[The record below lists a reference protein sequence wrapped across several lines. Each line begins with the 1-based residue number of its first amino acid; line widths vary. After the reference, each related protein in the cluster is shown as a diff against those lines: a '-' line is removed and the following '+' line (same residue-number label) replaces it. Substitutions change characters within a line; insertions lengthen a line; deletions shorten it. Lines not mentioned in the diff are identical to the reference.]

1 MAIRAALQ
9 HLLTS
14 YDHPIRDPLW
24 HHVRLSDPLL
34 RVIQLPAFQQ
44 LRGIK
49 QLGPAYLVFPG
60 ATHTRFGHSLG
71 VFHVAHQM
79 LIRLL
84 EVSPEWRPTVEEV
97 DAFLCAA
104 LVHDVGHYPFAH
116 SLKDLAVTPHESLTA
131 EWVLTSEVAGTI
143 RERVGAD
150 PELVAAI
157 VDEQRPAPAG
167 SDAGLFRAMLS
178 GVVDPDKLDYLNR
191 DAYFCGVPYGVQDTD
206 YLLGE
211 LRLHAG
217 GVAVSAAGLPAV
229 ESILF
234 ARYLMYRTVYWHK
247 TMRVATAMIKKAVL
261 IGLAQGHLQCAELYG
276 LDDEGF
282 RRLLEGRRSAF
293 SLARRV
299 FRGEL
304 LRVACQVPFD
314 PALPAHRALQPP
326 AARAPVEA
334 RLAADL
340 SRACGLAV
348 AAADVI
354 LDLPEPISFDVD
366 LAVVDSV
373 DTRAASPEVRGARAR
388 MESATVFN
396 SSVVAVFRHRLR
408 AISLITPHH
417 PALLRA
423 AAGLGSE
430 LLGGARR
437 HGSTGSG

>member
-1 MAIRAALQ
+1 M
-9 HLLTS
+9 
-14 YDHPIRDPLW
+14 
-24 HHVRLSDPLL
+24 
-34 RVIQLPAFQQ
+34 
-44 LRGIK
+44 
-49 QLGPAYLVFPG
+49 
-60 ATHTRFGHSLG
+60 
-71 VFHVAHQM
+71 
-79 LIRLL
+79 
-84 EVSPEWRPTVEEV
+84 
-97 DAFLCAA
+97 
-104 LVHDVGHYPFAH
+104 
-116 SLKDLAVTPHESLTA
+116 TPHESLTA
-131 EWVLTSEVAGTI
+131 EWALTSKVAQTI
-143 RERVGAD
+143 RERVGTD
-150 PELVAAI
+150 PERGGGDRRRATAGARGQASAA
-157 VDEQRPAPAG
+157 
-167 SDAGLFRAMLS
+167 LFRAMLS

-191 DAYFCGVPYGVQDTD
+191 DDAYFCGVPYGVQDTD

-261 IGLAQGHLQCAELYG
+261 TGLAQGHLQCAELYG

-293 SLARRV
+293 SLARRT

-348 AAADVI
+348 AADDVI

-366 LAVVDSV
+366 LEVVDSV
-373 DTRAASPEVRGARAR
+373 DTRRAAPPEARGARAR

-396 SSVVAVFRHRLR
+396 SSVVGVFRHRLR

-417 PALLRA
+417 PALLHA

-430 LLGGARR
+430 LLGGARDRR
-437 HGSTGSG
+437 HGSAGRDEVVDQ

>member
-9 HLLTS
+9 HLLTA

-24 HHVRLSDPLL
+24 HRVRLSEPLL

-84 EVSPEWRPTVEEV
+84 KVSPEWRPTVGEV

-116 SLKDLAVTPHESLTA
+116 SLKDLVVTPHERLTA
-131 EWVLTSEVAGTI
+131 EWVLTPAVARTI
-143 RERVGAD
+143 REQVGTD

-167 SDAGLFRAMLS
+167 SEAALFRALLS

-211 LRLHAG
+211 LRLHGG

-234 ARYLMYRTVYWHK
+234 SRYLMYRTVYWHK

-261 IGLAQGHLQCAELYG
+261 TGLAQGHLRCAELYG

-282 RRLLEGRRSAF
+282 RRLLDGRPSAVF
-293 SLARRV
+293 SLARRT
-299 FRGEL
+299 FRREL

-340 SRACGLAV
+340 SRACGVAV
-348 AAADVI
+348 AADEVI

-366 LAVVDSV
+366 LEVVDGSEALRSATPRV
-373 DTRAASPEVRGARAR
+373 D
-388 MESATVFN
+388 SATVFN
-396 SSVVAVFRHRLR
+396 GTVVGVFRRRLR
-408 AISLITPHH
+408 AISLIAPND
-417 PALLRA
+417 PPLQRA
-423 AAGLGSE
+423 AAGLGGE
-430 LLGGARR
+430 LLGPASDRQ
-437 HGSTGSG
+437 

>member
-1 MAIRAALQ
+1 MSICAALQ
-9 HLLTS
+9 HLLTA

-24 HHVRLSDPLL
+24 HHIRLSDALL

-84 EVSPEWRPTVEEV
+84 KVSPAWRPTVEQV

-116 SLKDLAVTPHESLTA
+116 SLKDLVVTPHERLTA
-131 EWVLTSEVAGTI
+131 EWVLTSEVAQTI
-143 RERVGAD
+143 REQLRTD

-157 VDEQRPAPAG
+157 VDEQRPVPAG
-167 SDAGLFRAMLS
+167 SEAALFRSLLS

-217 GVAVSAAGLPAV
+217 GVAVSAPGLPAV

-234 ARYLMYRTVYWHK
+234 SRYLMYRTVYWQK
-247 TMRVATAMIKKAVL
+247 NDAR
-261 IGLAQGHLQCAELYG
+261 GDG
-276 LDDEGF
+276 DDQ
-282 RRLLEGRRSAF
+282 EGRAQRAGAGSSA
-293 SLARRV
+293 
-299 FRGEL
+299 
-304 LRVACQVPFD
+304 
-314 PALPAHRALQPP
+314 
-326 AARAPVEA
+326 
-334 RLAADL
+334 
-340 SRACGLAV
+340 
-348 AAADVI
+348 
-354 LDLPEPISFDVD
+354 
-366 LAVVDSV
+366 
-373 DTRAASPEVRGARAR
+373 VRGA
-388 MESATVFN
+388 
-396 SSVVAVFRHRLR
+396 LR
-408 AISLITPHH
+408 S
-417 PALLRA
+417 
-423 AAGLGSE
+423 
-430 LLGGARR
+430 
-437 HGSTGSG
+437 